1 MNFPL
6 CQIFSVLVMGM
17 CAPRCVAIS
26 EYGRGGEASIE
37 GTYERTERKRQ
48 IGAVRAAALLLRLS
62 VLVRLGKIAHGW
74 RIAFGLLRFGRLLCF
89 CGLIQRA
96 VSGLRL
102 HQNSA
107 VAVFPDAEKK
117 KRKGRS
123 QDPELGFARNL
134 GLGLPAE
141 ELRGKKKSQNG
152 PTRER
157 EHLDQQ
163 LPNWKGGVNG
173 VLKTGDQICSG
184 QEQRNTQG
192 GCREIWNWQ
201 RGTGHEYQG

>member
-6 CQIFSVLVMGM
+6 CQIFSVLLMGI

-74 RIAFGLLRFGRLLCF
+74 RIAFGLLRFGR
-89 CGLIQRA
+89 
-96 VSGLRL
+96 
-102 HQNSA
+102 
-107 VAVFPDAEKK
+107 
-117 KRKGRS
+117 
-123 QDPELGFARNL
+123 NL
-134 GLGLPAE
+134 GLRLPAE
-141 ELRGKKKSQNG
+141 ELRGKKKSKNG

-184 QEQRNTQG
+184 QEQRNTLG
-192 GCREIWNWQ
+192 GFREIWNWQ
-201 RGTGHEYQG
+201 RGTGHEYQGQPNELIQDLGFLHGIGDAGDHQSKGAERNNADNDEDDDGHE